1 MTNTWIITASNQIA
15 SLVEAARAIGP
26 VTVIALGDE
35 ATGIAGVDRVVAIGR
50 GSNAP
55 LEAFAPAVNAVL
67 EGAGADIV
75 FAANRPVERVL
86 AGAVAARLGLPL
98 INGALR
104 VSAGEAEVSRFGGLT
119 QETISFP
126 GGAVVVLEGGAPV
139 EGAEVAPE
147 AGSEE
152 HYEASVSAVEPA
164 GSGPANLAA
173 ARRIVAAGRGF
184 KAEEDLQIA
193 RDLAAALGAELACSR
208 PLAEGTAWLSKDR
221 YVGVSGM
228 HVAPDLYL
236 AAGISGQV
244 QHTSG
249 MSDSKVVVA
258 VNSDANAPI
267 FEVADYGIVG
277 DLYDVLPA
285 ITAALS

>member
-1 MTNTWIITASNQIA
+1 MTNAWIITTSNQIA

-184 KAEEDLQIA
+184 KAEEDLQWAQSSPAPVPWLKVPLGCQRIA
-193 RDLAAALGAELACSR
+193 MLVFPACTLLRICTLLPVFPVRFSTPR
-208 PLAEGTAWLSKDR
+208 VCPIRRSSLLSIVMPMPR
-221 YVGVSGM
+221 SLRLLTTESWATSTMSCLRLPQHFPEEEYV
-228 HVAPDLYL
+228 
-236 AAGISGQV
+236 
-244 QHTSG
+244 
-249 MSDSKVVVA
+249 
-258 VNSDANAPI
+258 
-267 FEVADYGIVG
+267 
-277 DLYDVLPA
+277 
-285 ITAALS
+285 

>member
-1 MTNTWIITASNQIA
+1 MTNAWIITTSNQIA

-67 EGAGADIV
+67 EGAGADII

-86 AGAVAARLGLPL
+86 AGAVAARLGLPF

-104 VSAGEAEVSRFGGLT
+104 VSAGEAELSRFGGLT
-119 QETISFP
+119 QESISFP

-147 AGSEE
+147 SGSEE
-152 HYEASVSAVEPA
+152 HYEASVSAVESA

>member
-1 MTNTWIITASNQIA
+1 MTNAWIITTSNQIA

-35 ATGIAGVDRVVAIGR
+35 ATGIAGVDRVVTIGR

-67 EGAGADIV
+67 EGAGADII

-119 QETISFP
+119 QESISFP

-139 EGAEVAPE
+139 EGAEVSPE

-193 RDLAAALGAELACSR
+193 RDLAAALGAELA
-208 PLAEGTAWLSKDR
+208 
-221 YVGVSGM
+221 
-228 HVAPDLYL
+228 
-236 AAGISGQV
+236 
-244 QHTSG
+244 
-249 MSDSKVVVA
+249 
-258 VNSDANAPI
+258 
-267 FEVADYGIVG
+267 
-277 DLYDVLPA
+277 
-285 ITAALS
+285 

>member
-1 MTNTWIITASNQIA
+1 MTNAWIITTSNQIA

-67 EGAGADIV
+67 EGAGADII

-208 PLAEGTAWLSKDR
+208 PRIAMLVFPACMLPRICTLPPAFPVRFSTPRACPIRRSSLPSIVMPMPRSLRLQTTESWATSMMSCLRSPQHFPEED
-221 YVGVSGM
+221 YV
-228 HVAPDLYL
+228 
-236 AAGISGQV
+236 
-244 QHTSG
+244 
-249 MSDSKVVVA
+249 
-258 VNSDANAPI
+258 
-267 FEVADYGIVG
+267 
-277 DLYDVLPA
+277 
-285 ITAALS
+285 